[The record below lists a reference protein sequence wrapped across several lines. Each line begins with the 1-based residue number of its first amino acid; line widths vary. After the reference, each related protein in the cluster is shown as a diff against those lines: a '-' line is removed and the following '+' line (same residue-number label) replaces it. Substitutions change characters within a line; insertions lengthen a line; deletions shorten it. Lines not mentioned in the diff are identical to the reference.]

1 LPVSSCSWFHTNYI
15 LNKIREDLLISL
27 WILLNFHKTVSKP
40 LGSNKHNLCVLQS
53 EQCFFLDNNS
63 ACSLPLYEEIPRES
77 EYQLLEASRDSEYH
91 MLEASILPEA
101 NSLFLLPG
109 HTKLSC
115 PVPPPPA
122 QPRSNRTFFT
132 FHQRRPATQKGD
144 KGGEPGSIP
153 RGGSGAGVNRRR
165 PVATLDIRKAFQ
177 LLFKADFVVII
188 NHLLPRSSGCIICI
202 HFEEKNEPL
211 FLLQA

>member
-1 LPVSSCSWFHTNYI
+1 MPTVAKIKIWELVCRQVTGSNCLLAPAPGFIQNTSSI
-15 LNKIREDLLISL
+15 KKDLLISL
-27 WILLNFHKTVSKP
+27 LTLLNFHKTVTKP

-53 EQCFFLDNNS
+53 EQCFFLDNSS

-177 LLFKADFVVII
+177 LLFRADFCCY
-188 NHLLPRSSGCIICI
+188 HKRS
-202 HFEEKNEPL
+202 F
-211 FLLQA
+211 A